1 VSLKGGDLGR
11 TYVSLWSMK
20 EDVAELMISFQ
31 PLHLKEPLIRLND
44 DRPAPAPVVEK
55 LDLSIVT
62 SVQERRIPFEFRDLK
77 IK

>member
-1 VSLKGGDLGR
+1 
-11 TYVSLWSMK
+11 
-20 EDVAELMISFQ
+20 MISFQ
-31 PLHLKEPLIRLND
+31 PLHLKEPLIRLNE

-55 LDLSIVT
+55 IDLSIVT